1 MLEVTKKQT
10 TEESVDI
17 CVRVPAKDAAN
28 ILEAS
33 KAFWRLAGLD
43 VRELNE
49 EGDEL
54 FSIEEVLGESSA
66 GRLLRGARY
75 KEELTQQQLAD
86 KIGIARRHISEM
98 ENDKRPIGKAMAKR
112 LGEALNVGYKVFL

>member
-1 MLEVTKKQT
+1 MCL
-10 TEESVDI
+10 
-17 CVRVPAKDAAN
+17 RVPVKDAAK
-28 ILEAS
+28 ILEES
-33 KAFWRLAGLD
+33 LAFWRLAGLE

-49 EGDEL
+49 DGDEL
-54 FSIEEVLGESSA
+54 FSVEEVFGESST

-75 KEELTQQQLAD
+75 KEDLTQQQLAD